1 MSEAALATV
10 TNSFSVILP
19 KVRIAQN
26 KTAAI
31 SEEEQ

>member
-1 MSEAALATV
+1 MSEAAI
-10 TNSFSVILP
+10 SSSDKFIFCISS
-19 KVRIAQN
+19 KVLIAQN